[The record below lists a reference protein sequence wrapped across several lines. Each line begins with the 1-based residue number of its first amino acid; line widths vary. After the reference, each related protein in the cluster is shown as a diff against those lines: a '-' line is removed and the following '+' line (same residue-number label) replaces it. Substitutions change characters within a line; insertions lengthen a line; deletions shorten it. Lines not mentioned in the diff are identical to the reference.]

1 MTATKE
7 QKRLIAIKCQ
17 DKETKEVLV
26 QEVTGDYTK
35 VSTNELTFDEAN
47 KVLES
52 LGVKPFKKEIF
63 GFDKN
68 NTQHLRILSTLIQMG
83 WSKPHDKYGEVADLD
98 RFTNWLK
105 SDKSPVKMNGRSSLL
120 KLTKQECTK
129 IIGALDKMNYKKY
142 AKI

>member
-35 VSTNELTFDEAN
+35 VSTNELTFEEAN
-47 KVLES
+47 QVLES

-68 NTQHLRILSTLIQMG
+68 NAQHRRILSTLIQMG

-105 SDKSPVKMNGRSSLL
+105 SDKSPIKKALNAMSREELS
-120 KLTKQECTK
+120 K

-142 AKI
+142 TK